1 MKKFDIKWIL
11 ILVLVIILAF
21 GLVACGNKGGG
32 ENNQEEPEPDPI
44 VDPTKSSP
52 SEFFGALWDSSKSIG
67 ATTVNPQTDKI
78 HIGLAM
84 DLSLTSNDV
93 AELDVGIE
101 FGIVADLKA
110 MNTGND
116 LGDTALMLKA
126 FDKVTGD
133 NWITLW
139 YFLKDKNY
147 IYLQVQD
154 ESFKVAFDAY
164 WNDEFS
170 TLLRGVLADDLPF
183 LANAPIKNLLGIIN
197 GIAASGGSDWSLDTL
212 VLGNKSKGGNF
223 DGLLA
228 IFGLNLSEILEN
240 ETVKSILGK
249 NTDTSSLGSILQS
262 MGGVVL
268 DSSGCRKETV
278 NGRTVYTASKLSK
291 TATTLLNGFTNNL
304 FNSISALSLSFGVKD
319 NKIDGLTIAI
329 AGKKD
334 LNNAEIK
341 INITELKI
349 EKVND
354 NEANNVFGIA
364 NKAFKPYAK
373 IAWEGYMD
381 ASAWGVKINP
391 NNTAIKI
398 GKVKANLDATID
410 LVGAGN
416 ANATAAQLVITHD
429 VGNGAEKLLTVVYKD
444 GTLTLET
451 DLTKANNQAIAK
463 AALYPL
469 AKLIEKAAVGE
480 VPYAIFKNMATEVL
494 DEMFTYDAD
503 DNLTG
508 VNGNFTTI
516 SITGVDIAT
525 LAKGAFYA
533 IFSDFAT
540 GAGDEK
546 PGEAV
551 TKLTTYDGASYI
563 YKSKEYEKGQYAWS
577 LDIAKT
583 AGAVLKA
590 IKYSGT
596 AAQKDKDYS
605 IELSSIAATLK
616 GVFTKATVES
626 VDKSAKAD
634 VTAPA
639 SVDEMMALF
648 MCTNDGIIL
657 DLTRHGLL
665 PLYNANGITDKYIGE
680 GEGKLSEAAAIDE
693 HYYAMPGKAI
703 TKANAKAIWAF
714 LTSSAAQPTLTLTD
728 ITVGTYYDIDGD
740 KDGIANYVQNSAIA
754 WFLKFING
762 TTLVEGKTAANVV
775 EALTGTNSGIKITL
789 NRATGGMT
797 CDIKLDGKST
807 TGYINYTISGTE
819 TAYVPTASLVGQ
831 TNDDYKVE
839 VELDDEFYALFK
851 ANFGMGPTTIIDAP
865 DNYGINNDLYI
876 FANTADY
883 ENGAFTAI
891 DYMLAAIIR
900 SGTATAPIYY
910 LVTEEGMEVVTVDI
924 QNGIMTVSG
933 ATDPTYNGEWSI
945 LGHAYKVIVE
955 NTVNP

>member
-11 ILVLVIILAF
+11 ILVLVVILAF

-32 ENNQEEPEPDPI
+32 GSEEGGDEPDTPV
-44 VDPTKSSP
+44 VDPNKSTP
-52 SEFFGALWDSSKSIG
+52 SEFFGALWESSKSIG
-67 ATTVNPQTDKI
+67 ATTVNPNTDKV

-101 FGIVADLKA
+101 FGIVADLAA
-110 MNTGND
+110 MNKTSNPD

-126 FDKVTGD
+126 FDKVTGE

-139 YFLKDKNY
+139 YFLTDKDN
-147 IYLQVQD
+147 IYLEVQKQA
-154 ESFKVAFDAY
+154 FKVSFDAY
-164 WNDEFS
+164 WNNEFS

-183 LANAPIKNLLGIIN
+183 LAKGPIKNLLGIIN
-197 GIAASGGSDWSLDTL
+197 GIAASGGSNWSLDTL
-212 VLGNKSKGGNF
+212 VLGNKSKGGDF

-228 IFGLNLSEILEN
+228 VFGLNLSEILEN

-319 NKIDGLTIAI
+319 NKIDGLTIGI

-341 INITELKI
+341 INITDLTI
-349 EKVND
+349 EKATND
-354 NEANNVFGIA
+354 TAKNVFGVA

-391 NNTAIKI
+391 NDTAIKI

-429 VGNGAEKLLTVVYKD
+429 VGQGAEKLLTVVYKD

-494 DEMFTYDAD
+494 DEMFTYDVD

-533 IFSDFAT
+533 IFSGFAT
-540 GAGDEK
+540 GSNDEK

-563 YKSKEYEKGQYAWS
+563 YKSKEYTKGQYAWS

-703 TKANAKAIWAF
+703 TKNNAKAIWAF
-714 LTSSAAQPTLTLTD
+714 LTGNGTTALTLTD

-754 WFLKFING
+754 WFVKFITG
-762 TTLVEGKTAANVV
+762 TELVSGKTAANVV

-831 TNDDYKVE
+831 TNDDYMVE
-839 VELDDEFYALFK
+839 VELDDAFYALFK
-851 ANFGMGPTTIIDAP
+851 ANFGMGPTTSLA
-865 DNYGINNDLYI
+865 NGHGINNDLYI

-945 LGHAYKVIVE
+945 LGNAYKVIVE
-955 NTVNP
+955 RTVNP